1 MTSVKKDTRM
11 RFTIFFA
18 GMMIIVCTLW
28 APPSAAQD
36 EVYRW
41 VDENGVVHFGDRA
54 PQQQEAEVVS
64 IPQSSGVTPQSPYN
78 PGPVEPADGQEPQP
92 SAAQQARDARA
103 EARQEREAKA
113 EVIAKNC
120 ETARNVIS
128 QLEPSPRV
136 NVTHED
142 GTVTRMDD
150 NDRLE
155 ELARARAF
163 VSENCDK

>member
-1 MTSVKKDTRM
+1 M
-11 RFTIFFA
+11 RFAIIFLVILIGAFV
-18 GMMIIVCTLW
+18 IW
-28 APPSAAQD
+28 APQSAAQD

-41 VDENGVVHFGDRA
+41 VDENGVVHYGDRA
-54 PQQQEAEVVS
+54 PQQKEAEVVS
-64 IPQSSGVTPQSPYN
+64 IPQTSGISLKPPSN
-78 PGPVEPADGQEPQP
+78 PEAADVANPADEQEPQP

-103 EARQEREAKA
+103 EARKERQAKA
-113 EVIAKNC
+113 ELTAKNC
-120 ETARNVIS
+120 ESARNVIS

-155 ELARARAF
+155 ELARARAY
-163 VSENCDK
+163 VAENCGK

>member
-1 MTSVKKDTRM
+1 M
-11 RFTIFFA
+11 RYSIFFV
-18 GMMIIVCTLW
+18 IIINAAFTMW
-28 APPSAAQD
+28 APQSAAQD

-54 PQQQEAEVVS
+54 PQQQEAEVIA
-64 IPQSSGVTPQSPYN
+64 IPQTSGISPQPASSP
-78 PGPVEPADGQEPQP
+78 EPAEATGEEEPQP

-103 EARQEREAKA
+103 EARQKREEEAK
-113 EVIAKNC
+113 VTAKAC
-120 ETARNVIS
+120 ETAREVIS

-155 ELARARAF
+155 KLAEAQAY
-163 VSENCDK
+163 VAEHCGQ

>member
-1 MTSVKKDTRM
+1 M
-11 RFTIFFA
+11 RFAIVFMLTFIAALTI
-18 GMMIIVCTLW
+18 W
-28 APPSAAQD
+28 PPKLSAQD

-64 IPQSSGVTPQSPYN
+64 IPQTSGINLQP
-78 PGPVEPADGQEPQP
+78 PADPQAVNTADEQEPQP

-103 EARQEREAKA
+103 AARQEREAKA
-113 EVIAKNC
+113 EVTAKSC
-120 ETARNVIS
+120 KSAREVVS

-136 NVTHED
+136 NVIHED

-155 ELARARAF
+155 KLAEAKAY
-163 VSENCDK
+163 VAENCSN

>member
-1 MTSVKKDTRM
+1 M
-11 RFTIFFA
+11 RFAIVFMITFVAALTI
-18 GMMIIVCTLW
+18 W
-28 APPSAAQD
+28 APQSSAQE

-64 IPQSSGVTPQSPYN
+64 IPQTSGISLQPPGNPQAVN
-78 PGPVEPADGQEPQP
+78 ATDEQEPQP

-103 EARQEREAKA
+103 AARQEREAKA
-113 EVIAKNC
+113 E
-120 ETARNVIS
+120 ETAKSCKTAREVIS

-155 ELARARAF
+155 KLAEARAYVA
-163 VSENCDK
+163 ENCNN

>member
-1 MTSVKKDTRM
+1 M
-11 RFTIFFA
+11 RFATFFVIIINAAFTIW
-18 GMMIIVCTLW
+18 T
-28 APPSAAQD
+28 PQSAAQD

-54 PQQQEAEVVS
+54 PRQQEAEVVS
-64 IPQSSGVTPQSPYN
+64 IPQTSGISLQPPS
-78 PGPVEPADGQEPQP
+78 GPETAESASPADEQEPQP

-103 EARQEREAKA
+103 EARLVRETKA
-113 EVIAKNC
+113 EVTANNC
-120 ETARNVIS
+120 KTAREVIS

-155 ELARARAF
+155 ELARAQAF
-163 VSENCDK
+163 VAENCNQ

>member
-1 MTSVKKDTRM
+1 M
-11 RFTIFFA
+11 RIGIFFTA
-18 GMMIIVCTLW
+18 MIITVCTLW
-28 APPSAAQD
+28 ATQSAAQD

-54 PQQQEAEVVS
+54 PKQQEAEVIS
-64 IPQSSGVTPQSPYN
+64 IPQTSGVSPQSPY
-78 PGPVEPADGQEPQP
+78 GSKQAEAADGQEPQP
-92 SAAQQARDARA
+92 SAAQQARDERF
-103 EARQEREAKA
+103 EARKEKEAKA

-120 ETARNVIS
+120 ETARNVVS

-150 NDRLE
+150 NERLE
-155 ELARARAF
+155 ELARAKAF
-163 VSENCDK
+163 VAENCDK

>member
-1 MTSVKKDTRM
+1 M
-11 RFTIFFA
+11 RFSP
-18 GMMIIVCTLW
+18 IITAVFIAITVAW
-28 APPSAAQD
+28 APLPTAAK

-54 PQQQEAEVVS
+54 PEKGDAEKVS
-64 IPQSSGVTPQSPYN
+64 IQPSSGAGSAPASDPASPYT
-78 PGPVEPADGQEPQP
+78 EPTQP
-92 SAAQQARDARA
+92 SYAQQLRDERAALLKEKAETAEITSEICQQARD
-103 EARQEREAKA
+103 
-113 EVIAKNC
+113 VI
-120 ETARNVIS
+120 T

-155 ELARARAF
+155 RLAEAKAF
-163 VSENCDK
+163 VSENCNKFP